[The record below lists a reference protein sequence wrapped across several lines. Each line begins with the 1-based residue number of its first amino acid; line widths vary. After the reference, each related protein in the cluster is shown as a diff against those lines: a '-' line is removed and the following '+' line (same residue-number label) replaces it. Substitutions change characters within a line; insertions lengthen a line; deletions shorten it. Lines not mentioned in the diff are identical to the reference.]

1 MSLTSRIVRRCM
13 PNRAG
18 NNFFRQIST
27 TKRLNETFTIQDEE
41 DFNAK
46 VIKSSTPV
54 IVDFSATWCGP
65 CKILG
70 PRLGM

>member
-13 PNRAG
+13 PNRTG
-18 NNFFRQIST
+18 INLFRQIST
-27 TKRLNETFTIQDEE
+27 TKRLNETFAIQDEE
-41 DFNAK
+41 DFTAK